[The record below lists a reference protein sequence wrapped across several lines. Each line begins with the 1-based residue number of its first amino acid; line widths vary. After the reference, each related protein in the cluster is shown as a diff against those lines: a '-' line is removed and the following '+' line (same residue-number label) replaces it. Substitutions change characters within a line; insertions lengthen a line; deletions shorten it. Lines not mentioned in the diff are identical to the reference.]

1 VGLLAAAEGH
11 QLFVRPRE
19 KSVPLILAVL
29 NNTEFCEGVFG
40 TQPYVV
46 QALASHVFEL
56 LDVLGGTIDCD
67 ELAVVLGERAVA
79 LAQLLDDALGGVGQ
93 DADELGDNGGLDHA
107 VHLAKRLHHDVGLLR
122 LVLERYRQKES
133 CEE

>member
-1 VGLLAAAEGH
+1 MKG
-11 QLFVRPRE
+11 F
-19 KSVPLILAVL
+19 
-29 NNTEFCEGVFG
+29 FG

-56 LDVLGGTIDCD
+56 LDVLGGTIDSD
-67 ELAVVLGERAVA
+67 ELAVVLGECAVA
-79 LAQLLDDALGGVGQ
+79 LAQLLDDVGQ

-107 VHLAKRLHHDVGLLR
+107 VHLTKRLHHDVRLLR

-133 CEE
+133 YEE